1 MIVRLLLGAIGA
13 IIIERIV
20 EENRRRPSH
29 VARPHPAMAKP
40 APDDGQWV
48 DVSARLD
55 R

>member
-20 EENRRRPSH
+20 EENRRRPAYI
-29 VARPHPAMAKP
+29 ARPSG
-40 APDDGQWV
+40 APLSPPDESQWI